1 MRDAEDPIKPSEG
14 AAAAMELLLQ
24 RYEVVQECQAA
35 SREGL
40 PDAVRHQHGG
50 L

>member
-1 MRDAEDPIKPSEG
+1 
-14 AAAAMELLLQ
+14 MELLLQ
-24 RYEVVQECQAA
+24 RSELVQERQAA

-40 PDAVRHQHGG
+40 PDAVTDQHGG